1 MNVIV
6 TLLESS
12 MAFWIMGFLL
22 AGVFAGLGF
31 AAMCV
36 RVRNRHIRLTLGIP
50 DGVGGNLADVQ
61 AKVAALRMVDTE
73 MKIHAAA
80 PHLNPVQRR
89 KLALALSRRSRLTL
103 H

>member
-1 MNVIV
+1 MAIWIV
-6 TLLESS
+6 
-12 MAFWIMGFLL
+12 GFLL
-22 AGVFAGLGF
+22 AGVLAGVGF

-50 DGVGGNLADVQ
+50 DGVGGNLAEVQ
-61 AKVAALRMVDTE
+61 AKVAALRVVDTE

-80 PHLNPVQRR
+80 PRLNPVQRR
-89 KLALALSRRSRLTL
+89 KLALALSRRSRVSA

>member
-1 MNVIV
+1 MAIWIV
-6 TLLESS
+6 
-12 MAFWIMGFLL
+12 GFLL
-22 AGVFAGLGF
+22 AGVLAGVGF
-31 AAMCV
+31 ATMCV

-50 DGVGGNLADVQ
+50 DGVGGNLAEVQ
-61 AKVAALRMVDTE
+61 AKVAALRVVDTE

-89 KLALALSRRSRLTL
+89 KLALALSRRSRVSA